1 MHLGFNQQKGL
12 SGSSFFWHQPQ
23 LDVLQF
29 VFFVSSLGPRPKD
42 PVEAMDLA
50 KLMNRK
56 PPKPKVAP
64 RVKNTAVKK
73 AAKTKIKGFRWKKT

>member
-29 VFFVSSLGPRPKD
+29 VFFLYQAWALGQRIQLKP
-42 PVEAMDLA
+42 A

-73 AAKTKIKGFRWKKT
+73 AAKTKIKGFRWEKT